1 MPKHAKFLLNKVIN
15 ENDTRAFIRHN
26 IQADD
31 MPTEI
36 DRETFKFIEE
46 YAKENG
52 GNAPSYAVVA
62 DSVDNFEYIPE
73 VTDSFTWLTK
83 RVKGFAATQ
92 AVMKL
97 FETGE
102 FERALNEKDGNEF
115 VEEWLPNVLEN
126 VRMRT
131 GVSENVGTNIKTDFE
146 GFMDE
151 YRRRK
156 AGDSFDIWES
166 KFSSVGE
173 YASGNM
179 YVLFGES
186 GRGKSIFAL
195 EEAIHAA
202 KQGAN
207 VLIYSYEMSLY
218 EVLVR
223 LYTSISGDAKLITTF
238 YDGRNIDGGFNARDI
253 RTGNLTD
260 EFEET
265 LEEFLRNI
273 GDYLDGDI
281 TVRAVDD
288 EDLTVRTVASIQ
300 ADIERVGADF
310 VLIDPFYL
318 MDYERNDNKT
328 TGGAAASTSIKLRG
342 MAGRENVVILAIT
355 QADATSSEDTEE
367 GFRELNMPDRDGV
380 RKTMALLEDAAT
392 LIGIDS
398 DYRQGIGLVGVGKS
412 RNGGEGN
419 VSNVT
424 FLPQFGIIKELEVGE
439 EAMAGFDF

>member
-131 GVSENVGTNIKTDFE
+131 SVSENVGTNIKTDISKFK
-146 GFMDE
+146 DE
-151 YRRRK
+151 YNRRK
-156 AGDSFDIWES
+156 VGDSFNIWKS

-173 YASGNM
+173 YVSGNM

-186 GRGKSIFAL
+186 GRGKSIFTL
-195 EEAIHAA
+195 EDAIYAA

-207 VLIYSYEMSLY
+207 VLMWNLEMGWY
-218 EVLVR
+218 EVMVR
-223 LYTSISGDAKLITTF
+223 IYTSISGDARMIKSM
-238 YDGRNIDGGFNARDI
+238 YEGRSVDGGFNARQV
-253 RTGNLTD
+253 RTGQMTE
-260 EFEET
+260 EFEEAFN
-265 LEEFLRNI
+265 EFLENI
-273 GDYLDGDI
+273 SDYIPGSI
-281 TVRAVDD
+281 TIRAVDD
-288 EDLTVRTVASIQ
+288 EDFTDRSLKALQS
-300 ADIERVGADF
+300 DIERTDADF
-310 VLIDPFYL
+310 VVVDPFYY
-318 MDYERNDNKT
+318 MDYERNVNKT
-328 TGGAAASTSIKLRG
+328 TGGAAAETSMKMR
-342 MAGRENVVILAIT
+342 AIT
-355 QADATSSEDTEE
+355 GRADVVLLTLTQAETTGSEESDE
-367 GFRELNMPDRDGV
+367 GHRELKMPERDHV
-380 RKTMALLEDAAT
+380 KKASNLLEDAAI
-392 LIGIDS
+392 LIGVDS
-398 DYRQGIGLVGVGKS
+398 DYRQGIGAVGVLKG
-412 RNGGEGN
+412 RDGGEGN
-419 VSNVT
+419 LTNVT
-424 FLPQFGIIKELEVGE
+424 YLPQFGVVEELEVGE